1 MRASVTVCTVCQVH
15 AESVFKVEGLDCHEE
30 VALIERRFKHLAG
43 LETFSADVVAGRL
56 RVQYDA
62 ARLSTSAIVGAVA
75 DTGMR
80 AWLEHEER
88 RSTGRTDGG
97 RWKLAASGAS
107 LALSLA
113 SHTAG
118 WTTVAQL
125 AALLTIVSGGVP
137 PVRRALIALRLRT
150 FDMNV
155 LMTVAVI
162 GAIAIGDWLEGAT
175 VVFLFSLA
183 QHLES
188 RSMDRARHAI
198 RTLMALTPPEAT
210 VVRDG
215 HERRVPADGVR
226 IGERVRVKP
235 GEKLPLDGRVVTGE
249 SDVNQAPITGESMP
263 VDKRHGDEVFAGSI
277 NGHGALE
284 IVTTKLRR
292 DTTLARII
300 HLVET
305 AQAQRAPA
313 QTFVDRFARVY
324 TPAVMLLA
332 ALVAVVPP
340 LAGWGEAGTWFYRAL
355 VLLVIA
361 CPCALVIATPVA
373 VVSALTAGARRG
385 VLIKG
390 GAHLERLAGV
400 RSLAFD
406 KTGTLTRGT
415 PVVVDVVAI
424 GGMPVDDVLRLAAT
438 VNRHSEHPI
447 GRVIAQH
454 AQARGVSAPLV
465 TSFKAVPGQG
475 VEGEVDGATVL
486 VGSARWLAL
495 RGVDLVPFHDR
506 LQHVL
511 DAGATTA
518 LVAREG
524 RLIGYLT
531 LADVPR
537 DTARDVIDLLRKGG
551 VARIEMLTGDGHG
564 PATRVARDVGV
575 DAVRAALLPHD
586 KVEAVKAMRAE
597 WGSVAMVGDG
607 INDAPALAAADVG
620 IVMGAAGSDAALET
634 ADVALMGDDL
644 AKLPF
649 ALRLS
654 RAAMRTIHGNIAIAL
669 LVKAI
674 FLGLAVS
681 GHTSLWLAILADT
694 GTSLV
699 VVANGLRLL
708 RTT

>member
-1 MRASVTVCTVCQVH
+1 MRASATACTVCEDH

-62 ARLSTSAIVGAVA
+62 ARLSTNAIVGAVA

-80 AWLEHEER
+80 AWLEHEEP
-88 RSTGRTDGG
+88 RSTSTSDRR
-97 RWKLAASGAS
+97 RWMLLASGAS
-107 LALSLA
+107 LAVSLA
-113 SHTAG
+113 ANAAG
-118 WTTVAQL
+118 WTTLAQL
-125 AALLTIVSGGVP
+125 AALLTVISGGGP
-137 PVRRALIALRLRT
+137 SVRRAWSALRLRT
-150 FDMNV
+150 LDMHV

-162 GAIAIGDWLEGAT
+162 GALAIGEWLEGAS
-175 VVFLFSLA
+175 VVFLFGLA
-183 QHLES
+183 QYLES

-198 RTLMALTPPEAT
+198 RALMDLTPPLAT
-210 VVRDG
+210 LVQDG
-215 HERRVPADGVR
+215 HERRVPADDVR
-226 IGERVRVKP
+226 IGDHVRVRP
-235 GEKLPLDGRVVTGE
+235 GEKLPLDGRVVAGE
-249 SDVNQAPITGESMP
+249 SDVNQAPITGESLP
-263 VDKRHGDEVFAGSI
+263 VDKRPGDEVFAGSI

-284 IVTTKLRR
+284 IVATKLRG

-300 HLVET
+300 HLVEA
-305 AQAQRAPA
+305 AQAERAPS
-313 QTFVDRFARVY
+313 QTVVDRFARVY
-324 TPAVMLLA
+324 TPAVMVLA
-332 ALVAVVPP
+332 VLVALVPP
-340 LAGWGEAGTWFYRAL
+340 IAGWGEAGTWLYRAL

-373 VVSALTAGARRG
+373 VVSALAAGARRG

-390 GAHLERLAGV
+390 GAHLERLASV

-415 PVVVDVVAI
+415 PVVSDVVAVD
-424 GGMPVDDVLRLAAT
+424 GVPVDDVLRLAAA
-438 VNRHSEHPI
+438 VNRHSEHPV
-447 GRVIAQH
+447 GRVIVQ
-454 AQARGVSAPLV
+454 QAMTRGVSTPTV

-475 VEGEVDGATVL
+475 AEAEVDGATVL
-486 VGSARWLAL
+486 VGSQRLLAA
-495 RGVDLVPFHDR
+495 RGVDLAAVR
-506 LQHVL
+506 EVLQVAR

-518 LVAREG
+518 LVARAG

-531 LADVPR
+531 LADAPR
-537 DTARDVIDLLRKGG
+537 ESARDVIGRLRQGG
-551 VARIEMLTGDGHG
+551 VARIEMLTGDGQG
-564 PATRVARDVGV
+564 AASRVAREVGV
-575 DAVRAALLPHD
+575 DAVRAELLPHD
-586 KVEAVKAMRAE
+586 KVEAIKSLRAE

-644 AKLPF
+644 TKLPF
-649 ALRLS
+649 TLRLG
-654 RAAMRTIHGNIAIAL
+654 RAAMRTIHTNIAIAL
-669 LVKAI
+669 VVKAI
-674 FLGLAVS
+674 FLALAVS
-681 GHTSLWLAILADT
+681 GYTSLWLAILADT